1 MYALSIFEKINYQE
15 FDEAFIEI
23 LNKHAPMKNEL
34 VRTNQAPY
42 TTKAKR
48 KAIMRRSELE
58 IK

>member
-34 VRTNQAPY
+34 VRTNQAP
-42 TTKAKR
+42 
-48 KAIMRRSELE
+48 
-58 IK
+58 